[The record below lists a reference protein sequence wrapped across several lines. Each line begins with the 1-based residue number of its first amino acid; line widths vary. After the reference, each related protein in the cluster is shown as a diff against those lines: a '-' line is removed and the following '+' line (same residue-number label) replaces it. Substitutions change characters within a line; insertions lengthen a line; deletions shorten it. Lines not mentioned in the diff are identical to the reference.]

1 MLIERR
7 NERGNGIMRIGL
19 SAVLFLMLLL
29 GDHMDTNHIH
39 WLGHASFRIEDGK
52 KIIYI
57 DPWKISE
64 KSPPAD
70 IIFITHGHYDHFSP
84 VDIAKIRTGKTILAV
99 PINIAAQIQ
108 GNVIA
113 VEPGK
118 TYKIGSLKVT
128 TVPAYNINKKFH
140 PKENGWV
147 GYIITLSNGEKIYH
161 SGDTDFIPEMKTIV
175 TDIAMMPCGGT
186 YTMTAKEMA
195 EAANSFMPKIL
206 IPMHWGDIV
215 GSRADAE
222 TVKKLFKG
230 ETVVKEKEE

>member
-1 MLIERR
+1 
-7 NERGNGIMRIGL
+7 
-19 SAVLFLMLLL
+19 
-29 GDHMDTNHIH
+29 MDTKNIH

-52 KIIYI
+52 AEIYI

-64 KSPPAD
+64 KSLKAD
-70 IIFITHGHYDHFSP
+70 FIFITHGHYDHFSP
-84 VDIAKIRTGKTILAV
+84 DDITKIRTEKTIVVA
-99 PINIAAQIQ
+99 PKNIASQIQ
-108 GNVIA
+108 GNVVS

-118 TYKIGSLKVT
+118 TYEIGPLKVT

-175 TDIAMMPCGGT
+175 ADIAMMPCGGT

-195 EAANSFMPKIL
+195 EAANSFSPKIL

>member
-1 MLIERR
+1 
-7 NERGNGIMRIGL
+7 
-19 SAVLFLMLLL
+19 
-29 GDHMDTNHIH
+29 MDTKNIH

-52 KIIYI
+52 AEIYI
-57 DPWKISE
+57 DPWKIPE
-64 KSPPAD
+64 KSPKAD

-84 VDIAKIRTGKTILAV
+84 DDIAKVWTEITILVA
-99 PINIAAQIQ
+99 PKNIASQIQ
-108 GNVIA
+108 GNVVS

-118 TYKIGSLKVT
+118 TYEIGPLKVT

-175 TDIAMMPCGGT
+175 ADIAMMPCGGT

-195 EAANSFMPKIL
+195 EAANSFSPKIL

-230 ETVVKEKEE
+230 ETVVKEKEK

>member
-1 MLIERR
+1 
-7 NERGNGIMRIGL
+7 MRMWL
-19 SAVLFLMLLL
+19 STMLFLSCFIGGSMTI
-29 GDHMDTNHIH
+29 DNIH

-52 KIIYI
+52 TEIFI

-64 KSPPAD
+64 KSPMAD

-84 VDIAKIRTGKTILAV
+84 VDIAKIRTGKTILVA
-99 PINIAAQIQ
+99 PKNIAAQLQ

-161 SGDTDFIPEMKTIV
+161 SGDTDFIPEMKTIA